1 MDNAQQLFPGN
12 RHLPKTN
19 HHKHNYTPPIQ
30 PSNRTQNGGIPVPHT
45 PDELTPTQRLP
56 QAKRMENNQAHRSG
70 KRIPTANNQLS
81 ENTTGETG
89 RNS

>member
-1 MDNAQQLFPGN
+1 VL
-12 RHLPKTN
+12 N

-45 PDELTPTQRLP
+45 PDELTLTQRLP
-56 QAKRMENNQAHRSG
+56 QAKRMENNQAHCSG
-70 KRIPTANNQLS
+70 KWIPTANNPLS
-81 ENTTGETG
+81 ENMTGETG